1 MTPDDSQA
9 SALELKPAEAL
20 AFFPAGAGTGG
31 ADALSIRVQRLVQR
45 ALCLTLVVLSL
56 PLWLPI
62 LLLLM
67 LAVKLDSPGPIF
79 FSQDQLGQHAR
90 RIRPLKFRTM
100 HVGAE
105 ARLQAL
111 LAAGG
116 ALAEE
121 YARHHKLKNDPRVTR
136 VGRLLRRT
144 SLDELPQL
152 WNILAG
158 DMSLVGPRPY
168 LPRELPAM
176 EGHEGTIL
184 QVRPG
189 LTGLWQV
196 SGRSQTSFAARVQFD
211 VAYVQQ
217 WSLRKDL
224 GILVKTLWVVL
235 AGVGAY

>member
-9 SALELKPAEAL
+9 SALELQPIEAL
-20 AFFPAGAGTGG
+20 AFLREGAETGG
-31 ADALSIRVQRLVQR
+31 AGARSLRVQRLAMR
-45 ALCLTLVVLSL
+45 LFCLALVLLSL
-56 PLWLPI
+56 PLWLPV

-67 LAVKLDSPGPIF
+67 LAVKLDSPGPVF
-79 FSQDQLGQHAR
+79 FSQDQLGRHGH

-100 HVGAE
+100 HLGAE

-116 ALAEE
+116 PLAEE
-121 YARHHKLKNDPRVTR
+121 YARHHKLKADPRVTR

-176 EGHEGTIL
+176 GGHEGTIL

-196 SGRSQTSFAARVQFD
+196 SGRNQTTFAARVQFD

-217 WSLRKDL
+217 WSLRQDL
-224 GILVKTLWVVL
+224 RILGRTLRVVL
-235 AGVGAY
+235 LGVGAY

>member
-9 SALELKPAEAL
+9 NALELKPLEAL
-20 AFFPAGAGTGG
+20 AFFPEYAGSGG
-31 ADALSIRVQRLVQR
+31 ADSLSVKTQRLVQR
-45 ALCLTLVVLSL
+45 ALWLTLVVLSL
-56 PLWLPI
+56 PLWLPV
-62 LLLLM
+62 LVLLM
-67 LAVKLDSPGPIF
+67 VAVKLDSPGPIF
-79 FSQDQLGQHAR
+79 FSQDQLGRQGR

-100 HVGAE
+100 HLGAE

-116 ALAEE
+116 PLAEE
-121 YARHHKLKNDPRVTR
+121 YARHHKLKADPRVTR

-152 WNILAG
+152 WNVLAG

-176 EGHEGTIL
+176 GGHEGTIL

-196 SGRSQTSFAARVQFD
+196 SGRNQTTFAARVQFD

-217 WSLRKDL
+217 WSLWQDL
-224 GILVKTLWVVL
+224 RILGRTLWVVL
-235 AGVGAY
+235 LGVGAY